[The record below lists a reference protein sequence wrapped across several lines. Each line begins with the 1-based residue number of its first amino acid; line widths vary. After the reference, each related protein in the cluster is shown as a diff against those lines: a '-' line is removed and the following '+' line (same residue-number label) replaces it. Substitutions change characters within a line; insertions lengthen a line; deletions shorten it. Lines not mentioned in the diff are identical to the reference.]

1 MWRGTGDTVS
11 PTREGPARIA
21 WRSLVGY
28 ALYAVAAL
36 TLFLV
41 VSFPYDRLQVAL
53 VAALAGQTHSRI
65 TVDDGRFVLPLGLR
79 WRGVRIE
86 PTGWGDRALTV
97 DSLRVRVALPPLVR
111 RTVDADLAWEAYG
124 GRVRGTWV
132 SRREPDGVRSTLD
145 QFGQGFDL
153 ARLPSL
159 PSGEW
164 RGTLGFEVSGRWT
177 NDAWWMGEGTGSAE
191 VAGLRVS
198 GLTVA
203 GFPVNGIEFDTI
215 AAQVALKG
223 GTVTLQRLTARG
235 ALGTASGD
243 GTVLVRI
250 PWTESLINITLTLAP
265 AQGAASRMPLL
276 ALAGTTGG
284 PITLQIKGRFAK
296 PAVTLN
302 GTPLS

>member
-1 MWRGTGDTVS
+1 M
-11 PTREGPARIA
+11 A

-36 TLFLV
+36 TVFLV
-41 VSFPYDRLQVAL
+41 VSFPYDRLQVAM

-86 PTGWGDRALTV
+86 PLGWGDRSLTV
-97 DSLRVRVALPPLVR
+97 DSLRVRVALLPLVR

-132 SRREPDGVRSTLD
+132 ARREPDGVRSTLD
-145 QFGQGFDL
+145 QFGQGVEL
-153 ARLPSL
+153 ARVPNL

-164 RGTLGFEVSGRWT
+164 RGTLGFNVSGRWT
-177 NDAWWMGEGTGSAE
+177 NDAWWMGEGTGSVE
-191 VAGLRVS
+191 VAGFEVN
-198 GLTVA
+198 GLMVA
-203 GFPVNGIEFDTI
+203 GFPVNGINFDTI
-215 AAQVALKG
+215 AAQVAVKG

-243 GTVLVRI
+243 GTVLVRT
-250 PWTESLINITLTLAP
+250 PWTESVINLTLTPAP
-265 AQGAASRMPLL
+265 AQGAASRVPLL

-284 PITLQIKGRFAK
+284 PITVQIKGRLAK

>member
-1 MWRGTGDTVS
+1 MS
-11 PTREGPARIA
+11 PTREGLARIA

-28 ALYAVAAL
+28 ALYAVAVLAV
-36 TLFLV
+36 FLV
-41 VSFPYDRLQVAL
+41 VSFPYDRLQVAM
-53 VAALAGQTHSRI
+53 VEALARQTHSRI

-86 PTGWGDRALTV
+86 PPSGDDRALLV
-97 DSLRVRVALPPLVR
+97 DALRVRVALLPLVR

-124 GRVRGTWV
+124 GRVRGSWV
-132 SRREPDGVRSTLD
+132 ARREPDGVRSALD

-153 ARLPSL
+153 ARLPRL
-159 PSGEW
+159 PAGEW
-164 RGTLGFEVSGRWT
+164 RGTVGFEVSGRWT
-177 NDAWWMGEGTGSAE
+177 NGAWWMGEGTGSAE
-191 VAGLRVS
+191 VAGLRVN

-203 GFPVNGIEFDTI
+203 GFPVNGIEFDTMT
-215 AAQVALKG
+215 AQVALKG
-223 GTVTLQRLTARG
+223 GTVTLQRLMARG

-243 GTVLVRI
+243 GTVLVRS
-250 PWTESLINITLTLAP
+250 PWTESLINVTLTLAP

-284 PITLQIKGRFAK
+284 PITVQIKGRLAK